1 MTSARRLKFDPIT
14 PVVGAVAEGVD
25 LASRLDADTVRDI
38 RAAVLEH
45 GVVFFRDQQMARED
59 LAAFMRNFGLLC
71 TDPFSVA
78 ALEPPREDAVV
89 HDMPTYANSRATA
102 VWHMDSTLAPEPAA
116 LLALRALELPPAG
129 GGDTCWGSMYAA
141 YETLSAPVRQL
152 IDGLSAEHSA
162 YKTLPLLGGRGA
174 GQLQEGLRTVHPVVR
189 VHPETGRKA
198 LFVNELWTEK
208 IVGVSQHE
216 SDCLLAML
224 WEHSK
229 APEFTMRWRWRVNDL
244 ALWDNRSF
252 QHYAVRDY
260 QGRRV
265 LQKSYVQGDR
275 PVGPG

>member
-1 MTSARRLKFDPIT
+1 MKIDPIT

-25 LASRLDADTVRDI
+25 LARPLDPETVRAI

-45 GVVFFRDQQMARED
+45 GVVFFRDQEITRDQ
-59 LAAFMRNFGLLC
+59 LAGFMRNFGPLC

-78 ALEPPREDAVV
+78 ALEPPREELTV
-89 HDMPTYANSRATA
+89 HDMPTYGNSRATA
-102 VWHMDSTLAPEPAA
+102 VWHMDSTLAAEPAA
-116 LLALRALELPPAG
+116 LLALRALQLPPTG

-141 YETLSAPVRQL
+141 YETLSEPVRRM

-162 YKTLPLLGGRGA
+162 YKTLPLLGGANSGF
-174 GQLQEGLRTVHPVVR
+174 LQEQMRNVHPVVR

-208 IVGVSQHE
+208 IVGLSRHE
-216 SDCLLAML
+216 SDSLLAML
-224 WEHSK
+224 WRHSE
-229 APEFTMRWRWRVNDL
+229 AEEFTMRWRWRVNDL

-260 QGRRV
+260 QGQRV

-275 PVGPG
+275 PYGPG